1 MKKFLVSF
9 MIGVCSVLTCNAYP
23 THIVTTCG
31 IIVYTDTDFWTDEE
45 LERLPAILSALNCAG
60 PATPVD

>member
-31 IIVYTDTDFWTDEE
+31 IIVYTDTDFWTKEE
-45 LERLPAILSALNCAG
+45 WNEIKKILSDLNCG
-60 PATPVD
+60 PSSPVEE